1 MSAVTL
7 DDVDRQLHRRA
18 IFRFQAGIETL
29 FVDEYARSRARMAPV
44 WALLGLAM
52 YLFQLNDDYNLT
64 PDVFEPLLYARV
76 AIFAPG
82 CLIGL
87 WLVMR
92 RPDAAIRYDLL
103 TLWVGVVGSLLP
115 MAIASQT
122 TSQHL
127 FAYQN
132 GNVGAL
138 MFFVIVL
145 RPRFPVA
152 LIGLVLMAAIH
163 LVTMALSGAFDEM
176 AYTSIVTFVVTSAVF
191 MAAGAFFLELTDRKN
206 FLLRL
211 RAGLLHEQ
219 LLEKSERDQLTGLLN
234 RHSLARIRDTI
245 WNGGRRMRS
254 VTAILLDL
262 DHFKLFNDMHGHLD
276 GDECLRATAQCISR
290 QVGQTADV
298 FRFGG
303 EEFLIL
309 ATDTEA
315 LGALAMAERIRVSI
329 EALAIRNR
337 GLSEAIVT
345 ASLGVAIARP
355 AEQTLE
361 ELLSQA
367 DAALYEAKRM
377 GRNTVAMSPSS
388 AEAHVA

>member
-18 IFRFQAGIETL
+18 IFRFRDGIETL
-29 FVDEYARSRARMAPV
+29 FVDEYARGRARMAPL
-44 WALLGLAM
+44 WALVGLAM

-64 PDVFEPLLYARV
+64 PDVFETLLYARV
-76 AIFAPG
+76 ALFTPG

-92 RPDAAIRYDLL
+92 RPDSAIRYDLL
-103 TLWVGVVGSLLP
+103 TLWVGVTGSLLP

-122 TSQHL
+122 TSPHL

-132 GNVGAL
+132 GNVAAL

-152 LIGLVLMAAIH
+152 LIGLVAMVAIH
-163 LVTMALSGAFDEM
+163 LTTMAMSGAFDEM

-191 MAAGAFFLELTDRKN
+191 MAAGAYFLELTDRKN

-245 WNGGRRMRS
+245 WNGGHRTRS
-254 VTAILLDL
+254 VAAILLDL
-262 DHFKLFNDMHGHLD
+262 DHFKLFNDMHGHIE
-276 GDECLRATAQCISR
+276 GDECLRAAAQCIAR
-290 QVGQTADV
+290 QVGQTAEV

-309 ATDTEA
+309 ARDTEA
-315 LGALAMAERIRVSI
+315 LGALAMGERVRVAI

-337 GLSEAIVT
+337 GLPDANVT
-345 ASLGVAIARP
+345 ASVGVAMARP
-355 AEQTLE
+355 SEETLE
-361 ELLSQA
+361 ELLRKA

-377 GRNTVAMSPSS
+377 GRNTVAMSTAA